1 MSAMSL
7 VTYECRDHVA
17 TITLNRPKARN
28 AINGAMRDDLNAAWN
43 RFRADEDAWVG
54 VLAAE
59 GDVFC
64 AGADLKDP
72 AGAVGTFPGTF
83 WEKPTINSFESG
95 MELFKPT
102 IAAVHGPCVG
112 YGLTGLLF
120 CDFVIASTDA
130 VFRFPE
136 VSLGVPTIVGA
147 IRLPQRV
154 GWANA
159 MELLLTGEP
168 MSAQRAKDIGLVWKL
183 VEPDALQ
190 ETALAWA
197 RTLTKA
203 APLAQRATK
212 EVAWRSTD
220 MSWIDAVRFGE
231 TMRKVAGATEDV
243 AEGLQAWR
251 EQRPPQWR
259 GR

>member
-1 MSAMSL
+1 
-7 VTYECRDHVA
+7 
-17 TITLNRPKARN
+17 
-28 AINGAMRDDLNAAWN
+28 
-43 RFRADEDAWVG
+43 
-54 VLAAE
+54 
-59 GDVFC
+59 
-64 AGADLKDP
+64 
-72 AGAVGTFPGTF
+72 
-83 WEKPTINSFESG
+83 
-95 MELFKPT
+95 
-102 IAAVHGPCVG
+102 VG

-159 MELLLTGEP
+159 MELLLTGEAI
-168 MSAQRAKDIGLVWKL
+168 SAQRAKEIGLVWQL
-183 VEPDALQ
+183 VEPDELQ

-197 RTLTKA
+197 HRLTKA

-212 EVAWRSTD
+212 EVAWRGAD

-231 TMRKVAGATEDV
+231 TMRKVAAATEDV
-243 AEGLQAWR
+243 TEGLQAWR
-251 EQRPPQWR
+251 EQRPPRWR